1 MIGNKAFAES
11 HYREPLR
18 AGTNDTG
25 GQPGRLDQMAG
36 LFILREWR
44 GGVGVLREEE
54 DWLERLVGLVDDGSN
69 RRVLHSLWKNKKLV
83 SEILSFLIYPICK
96 TSSSPILTLPN
107 LPIHGPP
114 PATKKRKRKEKN
126 DQSPPPPPLSRIFPP
141 SRFNHP
147 HLTNQ

>member
-36 LFILREWR
+36 LFLLREWN

-54 DWLERLVGLVDDGSN
+54 DWLERLGWWAMGEDWDGSS
-69 RRVLHSLWKNKKLV
+69 RR
-83 SEILSFLIYPICK
+83 EGASFFVEEQK
-96 TSSSPILTLPN
+96 V
-107 LPIHGPP
+107 G
-114 PATKKRKRKEKN
+114 E
-126 DQSPPPPPLSRIFPP
+126 
-141 SRFNHP
+141 
-147 HLTNQ
+147 